1 MTTLANFSWRD
12 GACIDVVVYCAA
24 ITALQRNITMDPRW
38 NNLLAL
44 IANENSAENLDGL
57 LSMLLSHDERH
68 AVAGRLAVFK
78 ALLQGEMSQR
88 QMSVE
93 LGVSIATITR
103 ASNNLKSMS
112 DEARLA
118 LSRMLQVS

>member
-1 MTTLANFSWRD
+1 
-12 GACIDVVVYCAA
+12 
-24 ITALQRNITMDPRW
+24 MDPRW